1 MLPEKR
7 FNGPHNDD
15 KFIQE
20 ELAKIGHA
28 WRQGAAN
35 RYSQVYEE
43 SGRREA
49 HIMREAL
56 VSYGMTQV
64 SINEMLGRK

>member
-49 HIMREAL
+49 NTRLRKYVIAL
-56 VSYGMTQV
+56 NSRG
-64 SINEMLGRK
+64 